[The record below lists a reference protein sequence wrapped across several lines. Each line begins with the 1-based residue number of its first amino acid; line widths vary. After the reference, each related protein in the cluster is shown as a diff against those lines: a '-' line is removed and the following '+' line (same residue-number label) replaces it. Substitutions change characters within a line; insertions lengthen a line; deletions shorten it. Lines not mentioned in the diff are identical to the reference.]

1 MPQAPCIVPGRFLWR
16 LCNMFQIRCELIG
29 HYSQPGMS
37 IGLVESADAKHST
50 LAASESDE
58 ARKAPSAACSVD

>member
-1 MPQAPCIVPGRFLWR
+1 
-16 LCNMFQIRCELIG
+16 MFQIRCELIG

-37 IGLVESADAKHST
+37 IGLLVESADAKHST

>member
-1 MPQAPCIVPGRFLWR
+1 
-16 LCNMFQIRCELIG
+16 MFQIRCELIG